1 MTSRPI
7 NVPLLAHSYRR
18 LVLWFGAQLVLDLI
32 AMPLNALPTPTA
44 GVAALSVVV
53 LLGLLALLAALAVY
67 SYRTATA
74 LGSSV
79 AVLWAIAMFIPC
91 ANVITLLALS
101 ASATRA
107 CRANG
112 IPVGFFGPK
121 EPSSIVPPVTTP
133 VPPSSIGPS

>member
-18 LVLWFGAQLVLDLI
+18 LVLWFGAQLVLNVI
-32 AMPLNALPTPTA
+32 AMPLNLVSTPSA
-44 GVAALSVVV
+44 GVTALSVIV
-53 LLGLLALLAALAVY
+53 LLALLALLAALAVY

-91 ANVITLLALS
+91 ANAITLLALS
-101 ASATRA
+101 STATRT
-107 CRANG
+107 CRENG

-121 EPSSIVPPVTTP
+121 EPRSTVAPVTTP
-133 VPPSSIGPS
+133 APPPGVRPS